1 MGMLAKDLLTKK
13 GQVEFIFNDI
23 LVGEAIEKME
33 QKRYAMIPVLER
45 GSKRYLYSLSE
56 GDLLRFVLGSSSMK
70 KAMKSPLSNVTIERL
85 TVPVREDSE
94 ISALIDLAANQTF
107 IPLVDNNGVFKGIVT
122 RRAIINAIRPQLEEG
137 E

>member
-56 GDLLRFVLGSSSMK
+56 GDLLRFVLGSPSMK